1 MSKRIRSM
9 IDEIFSD
16 MKMTAE
22 NLALRDELMANAL
35 SRYEDTV
42 SQGRSEEE
50 AFEEVASS
58 LEDVQGL
65 LEEMNRMDAQQ
76 PQEETKEEAPELK
89 TGTEPQ
95 EEGEEEEAPKTDLG
109 DALNKAFSAL
119 GDFSQSIVPEAKK
132 LVKEVD
138 GATGGVLGKLGRAAK
153 KGMRDAQKAAGE
165 AIDRL
170 SRERGELMF
179 DFGAHKQEDEAEFVS
194 EFDMG
199 TDAEPKE
206 EAKER
211 MPEENADVLREQA
224 KDVRA
229 QAALKDVSGDREGAQ
244 ALFDMADEM
253 ENCAQALE
261 QAAML
266 ERAVKTQET
275 EACGDE
281 AQ

>member
-1 MSKRIRSM
+1 MEKRIRDM
-9 IDEIFSD
+9 VDAIFSD

-35 SRYEDTV
+35 SRYEDAV
-42 SQGRSEEE
+42 SQGRSEEQIL
-50 AFEEVASS
+50 EEVASS
-58 LEDVQGL
+58 LEDVRGL
-65 LEEMNRMDAQQ
+65 LEETGQDA
-76 PQEETKEEAPELK
+76 PHA
-89 TGTEPQ
+89 
-95 EEGEEEEAPKTDLG
+95 DLG
-109 DALNKAFSAL
+109 DALGKAFSAL
-119 GDFSQSIVPEAKK
+119 GDFSQAIVPEAKK
-132 LVKEVD
+132 LAREMD
-138 GATGGVLGKLGRAAK
+138 DAAGGMFSRLGRAAK
-153 KGMRDAQKAAGE
+153 KGMRDAQKAAGS